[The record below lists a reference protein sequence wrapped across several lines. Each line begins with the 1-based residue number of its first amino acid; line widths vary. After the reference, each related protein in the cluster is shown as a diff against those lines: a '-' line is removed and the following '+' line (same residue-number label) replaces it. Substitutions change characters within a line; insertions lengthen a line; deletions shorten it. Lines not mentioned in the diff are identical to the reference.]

1 MEDKIELL
9 DHIMEI
15 AINLDIDIYHEDEEF
30 YDKLCITDS
39 ISRISDTVF
48 KIKQLIKK
56 DIMKDK
62 IQLKLFKKSGAMTDD
77 NNFKTLTF
85 SVVSEALEMAEYF
98 YHNYLYQAKVIDADG
113 YVYAEFEN

>member
-1 MEDKIELL
+1 MEDKLELL

-30 YDKLCITDS
+30 YDKLCVTDS

-56 DIMKDK
+56 DHEREN
-62 IQLKLFKKSGAMTDD
+62 T
-77 NNFKTLTF
+77 T
-85 SVVSEALEMAEYF
+85 
-98 YHNYLYQAKVIDADG
+98 KVI
-113 YVYAEFEN
+113 